1 MTTDKARQTLRHQI
15 EEARSLRDGPRFS
28 PEFKKWHRDTGV
40 AVERIFGKDGRHLT
54 DFNNITYHL
63 GAFSSATPEHEFHEE
78 YRRGLD
84 NACAILDS
92 MLEELGEYGL
102 DEPEQAGGID
112 SISLIERLCNRFHL
126 AARQLRSRHAGR
138 STIEVEDEYDVQDL
152 LHAILHLHFDDIR
165 AEEWTPSYAGGG
177 SRVDFL
183 LKQEGIVIE
192 AKKTRKGLAAKE
204 VGEQLIID
212 IARYQAHPDCK
223 CLICF
228 VYDPEGRIANPRGIE
243 NDLNRQHEQLK
254 VLVTIA
260 PKGT

>member
-1 MTTDKARQTLRHQI
+1 MTTDKAKQILTGQI
-15 EEARSLRDGPRFS
+15 EEARSLQNGLRFS
-28 PEFKKWHRDTGV
+28 PEFNKWHRDTGV
-40 AVERIFGKDGRHLT
+40 AIERIFGKGGRHLEE
-54 DFNNITYHL
+54 FNNITYHL
-63 GAFSSATPEHEFHEE
+63 GAFSSATPEHKFDAA
-78 YRRGLD
+78 YRGGLD
-84 NACAILDS
+84 NACAILES
-92 MLEELGEYGL
+92 MIEELGEYGL
-102 DEPEQAGGID
+102 DESEQVGEID
-112 SISLIERLCNRFHL
+112 SISLIERVCNRFHL
-126 AARQLRSRHAGR
+126 AARQLRSRHSER
-138 STIEVEDEYDVQDL
+138 STVEVEDEYDVQDL
-152 LHAILHLHFDDIR
+152 LHALLHLHFDDIR
-165 AEEWTPSYAGGG
+165 AEEWTPSYAGGA

-183 LKQEGIVIE
+183 LKQESIVIE

-243 NDLNRQHEQLK
+243 NDLNRQREELK